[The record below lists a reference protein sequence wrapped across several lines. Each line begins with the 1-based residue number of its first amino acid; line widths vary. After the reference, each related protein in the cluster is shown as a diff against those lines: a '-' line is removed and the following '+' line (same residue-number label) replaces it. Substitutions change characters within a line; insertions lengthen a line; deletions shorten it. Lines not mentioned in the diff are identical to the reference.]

1 MTMKPHPALLPFS
14 WLYGAGVAARNLLF
28 DIGLFPAAS
37 LSVPVISVGNISAGG
52 TGKTP
57 FVEFLAGELLA
68 RGKKAGIVSRGYGRE
83 SKGYQVVSNGRQRC
97 AAAITAGDEPAL
109 LADHLDGVPIVVD
122 EDRVR
127 GAERIVETFGVD
139 VVLLDDGFQHRSLG
153 RNADIVLVAAHELN
167 GGSHLLPAGYR
178 REPWRS
184 LKRATLV
191 VITKCDN
198 KQSFESARAQLEPQV
213 SVPMVGTRTK
223 VTGAYRFG
231 SGQSPDASMLGGQ
244 PVLAFSGIGD
254 PRAFERTLAG
264 LNARVQAYR
273 RFRDHHWFTNE
284 DLGQLEAARIKSGA
298 AMLATTEK
306 DAVRFDR
313 LPDQT
318 RQMLKELPL
327 VIVRVQPEIIAG
339 DDAIAAMFHA
349 VLK

>member
-1 MTMKPHPALLPFS
+1 MTMRPHPALLPFS

-28 DIGLFPAAS
+28 DIGLLPAAS
-37 LSVPVISVGNISAGG
+37 LSVPVISVGNLSAGG

-57 FVEFLAGELLA
+57 FVEFLAGELSG

-83 SKGYQVVSNGRQRC
+83 SKGYQVVSNGHQRC
-97 AAAITAGDEPAL
+97 AEAFTAGDEPAL

-127 GAERIVETFGVD
+127 GARRIVETFGVD
-139 VVLLDDGFQHRSLG
+139 VVLLDDGFQHRSIG
-153 RNADIVLVAAHELN
+153 RDADIVLLAAQELN
-167 GGSHLLPAGYR
+167 RSSYLLPAGYR

-198 KQSFESARAQLEPQV
+198 KESFESARAHLAPRLSAPV
-213 SVPMVGTRTK
+213 AGMRTK

-231 SGQSPDASMLGGQ
+231 SEQSSDASMLGGQ

-254 PRAFERTLAG
+254 PGAFATTLAG
-264 LNARVQAYR
+264 LNANVRAYR
-273 RFRDHHWFTNE
+273 TFRDHHWFTNE
-284 DLGQLEAARIKSGA
+284 DLEQLEAARIKAGA

-313 LPDQT
+313 LPDQA
-318 RQMLKELPL
+318 RQMLKNVPL
-327 VIVRVQPEIIAG
+327 VIVQVRPEIIAG
-339 DDAIAAMFHA
+339 EDAITAMLKA